1 MLHSDKKELVAVRE
15 RITSL
20 LAEAHVGKGY
30 KVAGLQKA
38 LKTLGHQ
45 ASVRGGTQC
54 VLKVALAILLCGKRN
69 ITQLG
74 SCLGW
79 KILPFMININ
89 ISVKCIAFYG
99 LLAFSVCFWVLSDVT
114 W

>member
-1 MLHSDKKELVAVRE
+1 MLHSDKKELVAIRE

-45 ASVRGGTQC
+45 ASVKGVTQSA
-54 VLKVALAILLCGKRN
+54 LKLALAMLLCGKHN
-69 ITQLG
+69 ITVAYTAGIMPGMEDLT
-74 SCLGW
+74 
-79 KILPFMININ
+79 
-89 ISVKCIAFYG
+89 IS
-99 LLAFSVCFWVLSDVT
+99 D
-114 W
+114 